1 VARVAGMASRS
12 PRPKPGRPASGKP
25 ERSFDIVVFGATGFA
40 GKLTAQYLAQNAP
53 PDCRWAIAG
62 RSQAKLEAVRDELGL
77 ADLPIVTADV
87 ADESSIRALAE
98 STGVLI
104 TTVGP
109 YVLYGDGVVAA
120 CAAAGTDYLD
130 LTGEPEFVER
140 SYVRHHRAAVESG
153 ARIVHAAG
161 FDSIPHDLGA
171 YFTVLQLPEGVPLEV
186 AGYVRGSMSISG
198 GTFATMLT
206 GASRARQNMAAIR
219 EGRAARGAPDPN
231 RRVRS
236 RGGRAGRDPVDGG
249 WVLPFPSLDPM
260 IVAHSARALER
271 YGPDFSYTHH
281 ISVPHLYQAAG
292 LAGAVTGIV
301 LGAQLPATRRAL
313 QRRLEPG
320 DGPSAEKRAR
330 SWFTVTFVG
339 TGGGER
345 VVTRVSGGDPGY
357 TETAKMLG
365 EAALSLAY
373 DKLPSTAGQVT
384 TAQALGEHLIDRLRK
399 AGIGFDVIG

>member
-1 VARVAGMASRS
+1 MAARSSRPS
-12 PRPKPGRPASGKP
+12 ARTPKPRPAGRPY
-25 ERSFDIVVFGATGFA
+25 DVVVFGATGFA
-40 GKLTAQYLAQNAP
+40 GRLTAEYLAQTAP

-62 RSQAKLEAVRDELGL
+62 RSERKLAEVRDELALGDVPL
-77 ADLPIVTADV
+77 ITADV
-87 ADESSIRALAE
+87 DDAASLRSLAE
-98 STGVLI
+98 STRVLI

-130 LTGEPEFVER
+130 VTGEPEFVER
-140 SYVRHHRAAVESG
+140 SYVRHHDAAVASG

-171 YFTVLQLPEGVPLEV
+171 YFTVLQLPAGVPLEI
-186 AGYVRGSMSISG
+186 AGYVRGSMAISG

-206 GASRARQNMAAIR
+206 GAARARQSIAAVR
-219 EGRAARGAPDPN
+219 EGRAARGP
-231 RRVRS
+231 VE
-236 RGGRAGRDPVDGG
+236 GGRRIHAGGGRPGRDPVDGG

-260 IVAHSARALER
+260 VVAQSARALER

-281 ISVPHLYQAAG
+281 VSVPKLLQAAG
-292 LAGAVTGIV
+292 LTGAVTGLV
-301 LGAQLPATRRAL
+301 LAAQVPPARRAL
-313 QRRLEPG
+313 QRRLAPG
-320 DGPSAEKRAR
+320 DGPSADKRAR

-339 TGGGER
+339 TGGGQR

-365 EAALSLAY
+365 ESALCLAY
-373 DKLPSTAGQVT
+373 DELPETAGQVT
-384 TAQALGEHLIDRLRK
+384 TAQAMGEPLIDRLAK

>member
-1 VARVAGMASRS
+1 MAART
-12 PRPKPGRPASGKP
+12 PRPKPGSSARP
-25 ERSFDIVVFGATGFA
+25 FDVVVFGATGFA
-40 GKLTAQYLAQNAP
+40 GKLTAEYLAQAAP
-53 PDCRWAIAG
+53 PRCRWAIAG
-62 RSQAKLEAVRDELGL
+62 RSAGKLAAVRDELARAEGSL
-77 ADLPIVTADV
+77 ADLPTLSADV
-87 ADESSIRALAE
+87 ADAASLQALAE
-98 STGVLI
+98 STRVLI
-104 TTVGP
+104 STVGP
-109 YVLYGDGVVAA
+109 YVLYGDAVVAA

-140 SYVRHHRAAVESG
+140 CYARHHRTAAASG
-153 ARIVHAAG
+153 ARLVHAAG

-186 AGYVRGSMSISG
+186 AGYVRGSMRISG

-206 GASRARQNMAAIR
+206 GASRVRQNLA
-219 EGRAARGAPDPN
+219 AAREAKAARPAPDPD

-249 WVLPFPSLDPM
+249 WALPFPSLDPM
-260 IVAHSARALER
+260 IVGRSARALER

-281 ISVPHLYQAAG
+281 FSVPHLHQAAG
-292 LAGAVTGIV
+292 LVGAVGGIAIA
-301 LGAQLPATRRAL
+301 AQLPPARRAL

-320 DGPSAEKRAR
+320 DGPSAERRAR

-339 TGGGER
+339 TGGGRR

-365 EAALSLAY
+365 ESALCLAY
-373 DKLPSTAGQVT
+373 DHLPTTAGQVT
-384 TAQALGEHLIDRLRK
+384 TAQAMGEPLIDRLSK